1 MQSTKSRNVLGAIIL
16 IALIVIYTV
25 YRMNDPEA
33 VSVTVGV
40 DDNKIGI
47 VGSGETPLFINLD
60 DVTDVE
66 LVDQYDAS
74 AEENCKIYADDKIGS
89 FVVITTEDGVYVVN
103 SSSKNA
109 TKTIYKDIVKAKN
122 E

>member
-47 VGSGETPLFINLD
+47 VESGETPLFINLD

-74 AEENCKIYADDKIGS
+74 AEENCKVCADDKIGS

>member
-40 DDNKIGI
+40 DD
-47 VGSGETPLFINLD
+47 
-60 DVTDVE
+60 
-66 LVDQYDAS
+66 Y
-74 AEENCKIYADDKIGS
+74 
-89 FVVITTEDGVYVVN
+89 
-103 SSSKNA
+103 
-109 TKTIYKDIVKAKN
+109 
-122 E
+122 

>member
-25 YRMNDPEA
+25 YRMNDTEA

-47 VGSGETPLFINLD
+47 VESGETPLFINLD